1 MYIIM
6 TCNRVVGLE
15 CTHEGSSEM
24 TLLGEVVIEWRRRT
38 DRNSHEGEKGAYI
51 GHGENMKGKGC
62 DK

>member
-1 MYIIM
+1 
-6 TCNRVVGLE
+6 
-15 CTHEGSSEM
+15 M

-62 DK
+62 AK